1 MPSRRTGQVL
11 PALIGGAACAFAL
24 LVLAACL
31 PTAPP
36 PPPPTTTS
44 TLAGSPTTAPAGPW
58 SSTLLPP
65 GAPDPYAT
73 AGLGE
78 FAARCAVSHRGTVD
92 PIVAP
97 GNVSFWHQ
105 HDFFGATAT
114 DESSTRDE
122 LLAGGSSCD
131 PTVDRSAYWVPT
143 LLRDGAPVDPVRI
156 TVYYQVKR
164 PQDPAKV
171 QPMPAGLRMI
181 AGSARATTPQPDHVA
196 QWHCMGVSSSAPVI
210 PDCGGGN
217 VELILQFPD
226 CWDGVRLDSADHQSH
241 MTYSRGRSCPPSH
254 PVLVPELSFRI
265 EYPASGPGVVLSSD
279 VAGHAGHGGPA
290 VQGGLT
296 AHGDVIEAWAPGEQ
310 ERRVTTCL
318 RAARK
323 CTTAGVVQP

>member
-1 MPSRRTGQVL
+1 MTPRRHLQAL
-11 PALIGGAACAFAL
+11 PAVIGGAACAVAL

-31 PTAPP
+31 PTTP
-36 PPPPTTTS
+36 PPPPTSTTVAAAPS
-44 TLAGSPTTAPAGPW
+44 TSSPGPPW
-58 SSTLLPP
+58 TSTLLPP

-78 FAARCAVSHRGTVD
+78 FAARCNLSHRATVD

-97 GNVSFWHQ
+97 GNASFWHQ

-114 DESSTRDE
+114 DESSTRDQ
-122 LLAGGSSCD
+122 LLAGGSSCE

-143 LLRDGAPVDPVRI
+143 VLEDGAPVDPVRI

-181 AGSARATTPQPDHVA
+181 AGSARATAPQPDHVA
-196 QWHCMGVSSSAPVI
+196 QWHCMGVSSSSPVI

-226 CWDGVRLDSADHQSH
+226 CWDGVRLDSPDHQSH
-241 MTYSRGRSCPPSH
+241 MAYSRGRSCPPSH

-279 VAGHAGHGGPA
+279 VAGHDGHDGHA

-296 AHGDVIEAWAPGEQ
+296 AHGDVIEAWTSGEQ
-310 ERRVTTCL
+310 DRRVSTCL

-323 CTTAGVVQP
+323 CSTAGVVQP